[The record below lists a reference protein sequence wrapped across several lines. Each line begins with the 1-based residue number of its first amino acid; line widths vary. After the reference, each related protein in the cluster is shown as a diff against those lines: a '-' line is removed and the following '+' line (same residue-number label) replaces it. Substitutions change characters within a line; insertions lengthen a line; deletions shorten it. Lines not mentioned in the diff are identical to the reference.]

1 MQETMPKPTNR
12 RSLLPVIILVIIVGI
27 AAAVFWALNNSN
39 SQQAAPPPEPRS
51 LLVQVIDNLRAVE
64 TFRMLIDQTGA
75 EYVFRVTLDQGQ
87 SEVTAVMRRAE
98 AQYVTPNVL
107 FATTTLRIGGLP
119 AIGIDIFAKGAD
131 QWFKLAGSP
140 WIQYPIAE
148 GFDPGRLIQ
157 DESGF
162 PAALTA
168 LESVEYIGMETL
180 DTGLATQHIRGIA
193 KGQVIND
200 LMFGLLDVPAEKPVS
215 VDVYVDNALTLP
227 ALLVV
232 TLPNTATASEPND
245 TQWRIEVY
253 DINAEITIDYPDGVQ
268 Q

>member
-1 MQETMPKPTNR
+1 MQETTPKPATR
-12 RSLLPVIILVIIVGI
+12 RSILPMIVLVIIVGI
-27 AAAVFWALNNSN
+27 AAAVFLVMANPPPE
-39 SQQAAPPPEPRS
+39 AAPPPEPRA
-51 LLVQVIDNLRAVE
+51 LLAEVIETLRGVE

-75 EYVFRVTLDQGQ
+75 KYVFRVTLDQGQ
-87 SEVTAVMRRAE
+87 SEVTAVMSRAE
-98 AQYVTPNVL
+98 AQYVNPNGL
-107 FATTTLRIGGLP
+107 SATATLSIGGLP
-119 AIGIDIFAKGAD
+119 PIGIDIFAQGTD
-131 QWFKLAGSP
+131 QWFKLVGSP

-157 DESGF
+157 DDSGF

-168 LESVEYIGMETL
+168 LESIEYIGAETL
-180 DTGLATQHIRGIA
+180 DTGVATQHIRGIA

-200 LMFGLLDVPAEKPVS
+200 LMFGLLDVPADKPVT
-215 VDVYVDNALTLP
+215 VDVYVDTAITLP

-232 TLPNTATASEPND
+232 TLPGTATEREPDD

-253 DINAEITIDYPDGVQ
+253 DINGVVTIDYPDGVQ

>member
-1 MQETMPKPTNR
+1 MQETTPKPSNR
-12 RSLLPVIILVIIVGI
+12 RSLLPAIIIVIIVAI
-27 AAAVFWALNNSN
+27 AAVVFLMMNANNS
-39 SQQAAPPPEPRS
+39 QDAAPPPEPHA
-51 LLVQVIDNLRAVE
+51 LLEQVIFNLREVD

-87 SEVTAVMRRAE
+87 SEVVAVMRRAE
-98 AQYVTPNVL
+98 AQYINPNVL
-107 FATTTLRIGGLP
+107 FATTTLKLGGLP
-119 AIGIDIFAKGAD
+119 AIGIDIFAQGSD

-157 DESGF
+157 EDSGF

-168 LESVEYIGMETL
+168 LDSIEYIGAETL
-180 DTGLATQHIRGIA
+180 DTGVATQHIHGIA

-200 LMFGLLDVPAEKPVS
+200 LMFGLLDVPAEEPVL
-215 VDVYVDNALTLP
+215 VDVYVDIATTLP

-232 TLPNTATASEPND
+232 TLPNTATEQEPED

-253 DINAEITIDYPDGVQ
+253 DINGAVTIAYPDGVQ
-268 Q
+268 R

>member
-1 MQETMPKPTNR
+1 MQETMPKPSNR
-12 RSLLPVIILVIIVGI
+12 RSILPILMVVIIVGI
-27 AAAVFWALNNSN
+27 AAVVFLMMNGNN
-39 SQQAAPPPEPRS
+39 ATETLTPPEPRA
-51 LLVQVIDNLRAVE
+51 LLIEVIDTLREVE

-98 AQYVTPNVL
+98 AQYVNPNVL
-107 FATTTLRIGGLP
+107 FATTTLKLGGLP
-119 AIGIDIFAKGAD
+119 AIGIDIFAQGLD

-140 WIQYPIAE
+140 WIKYPIAD

-157 DESGF
+157 DDSGF

-168 LESVEYIGMETL
+168 LDSVEYIGAETL
-180 DTGLATQHIRGIA
+180 DTGIAVQHIRGNA

-200 LMFGLLDVPAEKPVS
+200 LMFGLLDVPAEEPVV
-215 VDVYVDNALTLP
+215 VDVYVDTTINLP
-227 ALLVV
+227 ALLAV
-232 TLPNTATASEPND
+232 TLPNTATEAVPED